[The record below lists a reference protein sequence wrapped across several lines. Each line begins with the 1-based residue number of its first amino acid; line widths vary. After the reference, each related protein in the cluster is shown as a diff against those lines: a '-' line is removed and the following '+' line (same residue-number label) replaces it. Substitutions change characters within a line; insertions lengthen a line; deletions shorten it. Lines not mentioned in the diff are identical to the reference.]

1 MSEQNEYTMPDY
13 VIERVMQK
21 RGRLRVFDRFEPRRT
36 ALVIIDMQR
45 YYVQDLQPALRII
58 PTINEL
64 ARGMR
69 ERGGVVAWV
78 SMTAGRQGTSLW
90 PLYHDYFFK
99 PENGARHRDQLS
111 EGSPGHELHPD
122 LDVQPEDIRASK
134 SRFSAFLPGY
144 SDLHPQLAERGIS
157 NVAIG
162 GVVTNFCCETSAR
175 DAMMMDYRVAM
186 VEDANAARYPEDHQ
200 NGLTT
205 VFQSFGD
212 VVSAQELLHDMLREG
227 DGQR

>member
-1 MSEQNEYTMPDY
+1 MSRNYESIMPAY

-21 RGRLRVFDRFEPRRT
+21 RGRLNVFDHFDPRQT

-45 YYVQDLQPALRII
+45 FYVQDLEAGLRII
-58 PTINEL
+58 PSINEV
-64 ARGMR
+64 AQAVR

-78 SMTAGRQGTSLW
+78 SMTAGQGGSSRW

-99 PENGARHRDQLS
+99 PENGARHRDQLT

-122 LDVQPEDIRASK
+122 LDVQPGDIHASK

-144 SDLHPQLAERGIS
+144 CDLHEQLQARGIRH
-157 NVAIG
+157 VAIG

-175 DAMMMDYRVAM
+175 DAMMLDYQVAM
-186 VEDANAARYPEDHQ
+186 VSDLNAARYPEDHI

-212 VVSAQELLHDMLREG
+212 VVNARTFLDDLLS
-227 DGQR
+227 QK

>member
-1 MSEQNEYTMPDY
+1 MSDRIASSMPDY

-21 RGRLRVFDRFEPRRT
+21 RGRQRVFDRFEPQRT

-45 YYVQDLQPALRII
+45 FYVQDMTPAQRII
-58 PTINEL
+58 PAINEA
-64 ARGMR
+64 ARGVR

-78 SMTAGRQGTSLW
+78 SMTAGRDGVSLW
-90 PLYHDYFFK
+90 PLYHDHFFK
-99 PENGARHRDQLS
+99 PENAARHRDQLS
-111 EGSPGHELHPD
+111 EGAPGHALHPE
-122 LDVQPEDIRASK
+122 LDVRAEDIHASK

-144 SDLHPQLAERGIS
+144 CDLHPQLAARGIT

-175 DAMMMDYRVAM
+175 DAMMLDYRVAM

-212 VVSAQELLHDMLREG
+212 VVTVRELLDEMLRTG
-227 DGQR
+227 

>member
-1 MSEQNEYTMPDY
+1 MPRSCERFMPAYFIEQ
-13 VIERVMQK
+13 VMKK
-21 RGRLRVFDRFEPRRT
+21 RGRLEVFDRFDPGRT

-45 YYVQDLQPALRII
+45 FYVQDLEPALRII
-58 PTINEL
+58 PAVNET
-64 ARGMR
+64 AQAVR

-78 SMTAGRQGTSLW
+78 SMTVGKDGVSTW

-99 PENGARHRDQLS
+99 PEGGARHRDQLS
-111 EGSPGHELHPD
+111 EGAPGHALHPE
-122 LDVQPEDIRASK
+122 LDVRPEDIRASK

-144 SDLHPQLAERGIS
+144 CDLHEQLQERGIRH
-157 NVAIG
+157 VAIG

-175 DAMMMDYRVAM
+175 DAMMLGYQVAM
-186 VEDANAARYPEDHQ
+186 VSDLNAARYPEDHL

-212 VVSAQELLHDMLREG
+212 VVTARELLDDLL
-227 DGQR
+227 